1 MKLTRFLFLT
11 HRWLGIPLCLLF
23 LMWFVSGVVMMYAR
37 LPGLDNTERLA
48 GLARLNASTLRLT
61 AAEACVRAGLTE
73 APRKIRL
80 AMRQGRPAYFL
91 LPKGGKWRV
100 VLGDDGSVLSA
111 VAPEQAARIAQN
123 WLRTDAAPQF
133 IATVE
138 TIDQWTLSNSLNL
151 HRPLHRFLFNDAAET
166 ELYVSQVTGEVVQ
179 KSTRRERFFGWI
191 GVIPHY
197 GEFLFIRQY
206 VGAWRQMMI
215 WLAAFGTAL
224 ALTGFWA
231 GLKRYRHSGYRMGD
245 GSFVKSPYR
254 GWMKWHHVVGLVFGA
269 VTLTWIVSGLLYLNP
284 GGTRNPNPLDT
295 NTTMSPYNVGGVR
308 ASNSPTAQQSNV
320 FSGGALQPELF
331 TAQLNESLRSLP
343 AEAVIREIEF
353 LRFDGKPYWLC
364 WDNPY
369 TSWLVTADATA
380 PRQISTQF
388 DQAMLVVKAQ
398 QALPDA
404 RLTEAALLTDYDIYY
419 MAIGSVA
426 PRRLP
431 MLRVKFDDAAQ
442 TWLYVDPHTGSIARR
457 YDRYGRAWR
466 FVMNGLHTWDFLRYR
481 PLWDVVMLM
490 LCAGGALLS
499 ASAIVLSLRRLG
511 LRKTAPAQK
520 TKKESKQA
528 NVIEEKVTA

>member
-1 MKLTRFLFLT
+1 MKLIRFLFLA
-11 HRWLGIPLCLLF
+11 HRWLGILLCLLF

-37 LPGLDNTERLA
+37 LPGLDNAERMA
-48 GLARLNASTLRLT
+48 GLAPLNVASLRLT
-61 AAEACVRAGLTE
+61 AAEACARVGLTE
-73 APRKIRL
+73 TPRKIRL
-80 AMRQGRPAYFL
+80 AMWQGRPAYFL
-91 LPKGGKWRV
+91 LPKGDKWRV

-111 VAPEQAARIAQN
+111 VAPEQAARIAQD
-123 WLRTDAAPQF
+123 WLHSDVAPQF
-133 IATVE
+133 ISTVE

-151 HRPLHRFLFNDAAET
+151 HRPLHRFRFNDAAAT

-224 ALTGFWA
+224 ALTGIWA
-231 GLKRYRHSGYRMGD
+231 GFKRYRQRGYRMGD

-254 GWMKWHHVVGLVFGA
+254 GWMKWHHFAGLIFGTM
-269 VTLTWIVSGLLYLNP
+269 TLTWIVSGMLYLNP
-284 GGTRNPNPLDT
+284 GGNRNPNPLDT

-320 FSGGALQPELF
+320 FSGGVLESELF
-331 TAQLNESLRSLP
+331 RVPAGNALAQITAG
-343 AEAVIREIEF
+343 ATVREMEW
-353 LRFDGKPYWLC
+353 LRFDGQPFYLC
-364 WDNPY
+364 WADPM
-369 TSWLVTADATA
+369 TSWLIPADAPGPLRTHFESA
-380 PRQISTQF
+380 
-388 DQAMLVVKAQ
+388 ALLAKAQ
-398 QALPDA
+398 QAVPEGQLIES
-404 RLTEAALLTDYDIYY
+404 TLLTDYDIYY
-419 MAIGSVA
+419 LAIGSVA
-426 PRRLP
+426 SRRLP

-481 PLWDVVMLM
+481 PLWDVVMLT
-490 LCAGGALLS
+490 LCAGGGLLS

-511 LRKTAPAQK
+511 WRKAAPA
-520 TKKESKQA
+520 KKQPKEQPA
-528 NVIEEKVTA
+528 NAIEEVTV